1 MVSVWK
7 EGRGE
12 RGEGRTRTGQEVRGH
27 GLVWSGVVVVMS
39 SSR

>member
-12 RGEGRTRTGQEVRGH
+12 RGTYADGSGGQRTWF
-27 GLVWSGVVVVMS
+27 GLVGGGGGDE
-39 SSR
+39 